1 MTISPDSENLIASF
15 PSFSLTLP
23 PVWGIPLAWS
33 LSALPLLPLL
43 VGLLVHL
50 VLAGGHIKIN
60 LPLHFPQS
68 YRVSLKKGTLVIFCL
83 ISVLEVGFYFFT
95 CVSESEF

>member
-1 MTISPDSENLIASF
+1 MFALNYDNFSAMAISHDLENPFASF

-50 VLAGGHIKIN
+50 VLAGGHIAIN
-60 LPLHFPQS
+60 LPFN
-68 YRVSLKKGTLVIFCL
+68 IFFNYT
-83 ISVLEVGFYFFT
+83 IGH
-95 CVSESEF
+95 